1 MLKFSI
7 ITSCFNSEEYIAET
21 IESVVQQTALI
32 QNNCELEYIII
43 DGNSTDRTNSIIE
56 NYKKLY
62 PNIIHKIE
70 DDNGLYDGLS
80 KGFPLVTG
88 DIMGYLNAGDFL
100 SKTAFSTL
108 SNIFLNDEVNW
119 VTGLKVLYNH
129 NSEVIDVQ
137 VPYLYRP
144 SLIRAGAYG
153 KNLPFIQQESTFWRP
168 KLLELVDIEFFKTL
182 ENSGDMY
189 LWYCFSKKNKLVII
203 HSYLSGF
210 KYHPGQ
216 LTFKETGA
224 TDLYLKEAEKFINK
238 KTFRDYFLILL
249 DSLFWSLGRNVKSL
263 FSLLNGSYYR
273 YSLSSKRWSTKVLNN
288 QEIDYV
294 CWVCDFRQ
302 NNGEGIVGGLFLDE
316 FTKQN
321 DIPKKK
327 VWLRNI
333 NSGIFLSNLSFKNTK
348 NNNDLNFL
356 DRYFSPFLGILYLWY
371 NYFLNKK
378 IIYVNFN
385 PLWNFLIFLLL
396 PPKTILGPITGSK
409 DFNKRGVH
417 GFEKFFRKYLMKVQ
431 FQISNFILKFRY
443 KNLIFSTD
451 NLMSFLS
458 EDVKN
463 KSTFNFAERHI
474 NIYKEENLDELQQK
488 MIKDIDFIIYV
499 RFYSSKG
506 TEILMEYIEKL
517 KNNFKIVTVGDKS
530 GIKGVKEYGFIDRQE
545 VLKLCKRSKFSI
557 LSTENFNSLFSY
569 ECMQSGVK
577 VFFNKENEYNH
588 QLVSLN
594 KIYPINI
601 YDVLD
606 STKKIEYIAK
616 SIPN

>member
-7 ITSCFNSEEYIAET
+7 ITSCFNSEDYIAET
-21 IESVVQQTALI
+21 IESVINQAKLI
-32 QNNCELEYIII
+32 QNKCELEYIII
-43 DGNSTDRTNSIIE
+43 DGNSTDSTNSIIE
-56 NYKKLY
+56 KYKKLN

-80 KGFPLVTG
+80 KAFPLVTG

-108 SNIFLNDEVNW
+108 SNVFVNDDINW
-119 VTGLKVLYNH
+119 VTGLKVLYNDS
-129 NSEVIDVQ
+129 SEVIDVQ
-137 VPYLYRP
+137 VPYRYRP
-144 SLIRAGAYG
+144 SLIRAGVYG

-168 KLLELVDIEFFKTL
+168 KLLESVDIEYFKTL

-189 LWYCFSKKNKLVII
+189 LWYCFSKENDLNII

-224 TDLYLKEAEKFINK
+224 TDVYLKEAEKFIDRK
-238 KTFRDYFLILL
+238 SFKDYIFILL
-249 DSLFWSLGRNVKSL
+249 DSFFWSLGRNVKSL
-263 FSLLNGSYYR
+263 FSLLNGSYFR
-273 YSLSSKRWSTKVLNN
+273 YSLSSKKWSTKAINN
-288 QEIDYV
+288 QSIDYV

-302 NNGEGIVGGLFLDE
+302 NNGEGIVGGLFLEE
-316 FTKQN
+316 FTKKN
-321 DIPKKK
+321 KIPKQK

-333 NSGIFLSNLSFKNTK
+333 NSGIFLSNLNFENTK

-356 DRYFSPFLGILYLWY
+356 DRYFSPFLGIVYLWY
-371 NYFLNKK
+371 NYLLNKK
-378 IIYVNFN
+378 IVYVNFN

-417 GFEKFFRKYLMKVQ
+417 GFEKFFRKYLMKIQ
-431 FQISNFILKFRY
+431 FQISNFILKYRY
-443 KNLIFSTD
+443 KDLIFSTD

-458 EDVKN
+458 QKVKD
-463 KSTFNFAERHI
+463 KSSFNFAQRHI
-474 NIYKEENLDELQQK
+474 DIYKEEILDENQQK
-488 MIKDIDFIIYV
+488 IIKDIDFIIYV

-517 KNNFKIVTVGDKS
+517 KDNFKIITVGDKS
-530 GIKGVKEYGFIDRQE
+530 GIEGVKEYGFVDRKK
-545 VLKLCKRSKFSI
+545 VLALCKRSRFSI

-569 ECMQSGVK
+569 ECIKSGVK

-588 QLVSLN
+588 DLVNLK

-601 YDVLD
+601 YDVVE
-606 STKKIEYIAK
+606 STKNIEHIANQ
-616 SIPN
+616 P